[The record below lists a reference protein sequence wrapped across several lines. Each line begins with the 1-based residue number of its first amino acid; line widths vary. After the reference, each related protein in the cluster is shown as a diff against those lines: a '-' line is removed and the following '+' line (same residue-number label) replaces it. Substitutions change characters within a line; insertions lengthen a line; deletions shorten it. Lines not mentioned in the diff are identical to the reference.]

1 MKLEKYQ
8 KILILIMIFAI
19 LIRVI
24 FIYKTNISD
33 YQFDVGIS
41 KYREQFNYE
50 ELYTKFD
57 EGINE
62 GRHINYIMNLY
73 TYNALPN
80 KIIGQFY
87 HPPLH
92 HFIMA
97 TYLKIA
103 DFIFDSAVIKLEG
116 MQVITLI
123 YSVIMLVS
131 LYKILEELEV
141 ENKYKIISIL
151 MFSFYPLYV
160 FLAGSINNDQL
171 VTMFSILSLLYLIK
185 WNKEP
190 DIKNTILIS
199 LFIGLGAMTKT
210 SIFVMLFPMMYVF
223 FKKLNQFINEDKK
236 IGKLLL
242 ELVIFSVI
250 TGGLSLWFQ
259 ITSLMKGLN
268 TLGIIEP
275 YDYLN
280 IEKYGIVARFGVTNI
295 LKISRINIWNYL
307 IYSSLN
313 FGLMIENNIIF
324 KIMVL
329 GVLTLVV
336 DSIYFIIKEF
346 KKEKILTLTLIIWW
360 IFYFYLNIQ
369 MPFSCSMHSRYML
382 VPISIAFM
390 FISKGMQNEQNK
402 FLKIQV
408 WISTIIV
415 SLMGIVVMLFII

>member
-1 MKLEKYQ
+1 MKLDKYQ
-8 KILILIMIFAI
+8 KILILIMIIAI
-19 LIRVI
+19 LIRIV

-41 KYREQFNYE
+41 KYSKEFNYE

-62 GRHINYIMNLY
+62 GRHINYIMHLY
-73 TYNALPN
+73 NYNSLPN

-92 HFIMA
+92 HFIMS
-97 TYLKIA
+97 TYLKLA
-103 DFIFDSAVIKLEG
+103 DVILDSAVLKLEG
-116 MQVITLI
+116 MQVITLV
-123 YSVIMLVS
+123 YSIIMLIA
-131 LYKILEELEV
+131 LFKILEELEI

-160 FLAGSINNDQL
+160 FFSGSINNDQL
-171 VTMFSILSLLYLIK
+171 VTMFSILSLLYIIK
-185 WNKEP
+185 WNKNP
-190 DIKNTILIS
+190 NIKNTLLFSI
-199 LFIGLGAMTKT
+199 FIGLGAMTKT
-210 SIFVMLFPMMYVF
+210 SIFVMIIPAIYIF
-223 FKKLNQFINEDKK
+223 FKKLTEFVNQDKK
-236 IGKLLL
+236 IGILLG
-242 ELVIFSVI
+242 ELGIFIVIA
-250 TGGLSLWFQ
+250 GGLALWFQ

-280 IEKYGIVARFGVTNI
+280 IEKYGIIARFGIFDLFRMSSV
-295 LKISRINIWNYL
+295 NIWNYL

-313 FGLMIENNIIF
+313 FSLMIENNIII

-329 GVLTLVV
+329 CVITLVV
-336 DSIYFIIKEF
+336 DSMYFIIKNF
-346 KKEKILTLTLIIWW
+346 KKEKILTITLIIWW

-382 VPISIAFM
+382 VPISIGFI

-408 WISTIIV
+408 WFSTILV
-415 SLMGIVVMLFII
+415 SIMGIILMLFIV